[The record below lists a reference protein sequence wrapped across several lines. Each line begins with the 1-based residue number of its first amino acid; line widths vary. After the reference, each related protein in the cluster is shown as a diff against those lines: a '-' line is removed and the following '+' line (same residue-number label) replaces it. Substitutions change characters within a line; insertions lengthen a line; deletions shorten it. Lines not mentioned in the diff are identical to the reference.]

1 MPAYKPEDCDL
12 QLMEALNRGDLEA
25 SVSLYELNATFVPEP
40 SGPIVSGRAAIREV
54 IKGYLELKLH
64 MTRETRVLMHNEGG
78 FALTGGIWK
87 ATGTDADGKPIVMGG
102 HSTEVVRRQPDGT
115 WLFMI
120 DNPWWAGS
128 E

>member
-1 MPAYKPEDCDL
+1 MPAYKPEDCDI

-25 SVSLYELNATFVPEP
+25 SVSLYEPNATFVPEP
-40 SGPIVSGRAAIREV
+40 SGPVVSGRAAIREV

-78 FALTGGIWK
+78 LALTGGTWK
-87 ATGTDADGKPIVMGG
+87 ATGTDSNGKPIVMGG

-120 DNPWWAGS
+120 DNPWWAGG